1 MSFTSGRARHAAIA
15 TLPLA
20 AGVLLAA
27 CAQPGGSAAGEP
39 GDGDEIGARITVL
52 AAASL
57 TETFTELAA
66 DFEREHPGTEVTLT
80 FGPSS
85 GLAESIV
92 QGAPAHVYA
101 AADEI
106 SMQRVI
112 DVGDAADSTVFARN
126 RLQIAVPADNPAGV
140 AGLDDFADPDL
151 LIAICAEEV
160 PCGRAASAAFDA
172 ADVTPRPDTYGR
184 DVKAVLTAVR
194 TGEVDA
200 GLVYRTDVR
209 GDDRVEGI
217 DFPESAAAANDYHLA
232 VLERADNSTA
242 RAFADLA
249 TSPAGRRV
257 LADAGFE
264 VP

>member
-1 MSFTSGRARHAAIA
+1 M
-15 TLPLA
+15 LLLV
-20 AGVLLAA
+20 AGILLTA
-27 CAQPGGSAAGEP
+27 CARTGASDGAGGADREA
-39 GDGDEIGARITVL
+39 GDELEGSVTVL

-57 TETFTELAA
+57 TETFTQLAA

-85 GLAESIV
+85 GLAQSIV
-92 QGAPAHVYA
+92 QGAPADVFA

-106 SMQRVI
+106 SARRVI
-112 DVGDAADSTVFARN
+112 DNGDAADSTVFARN
-126 RLQIAVPADNPAGV
+126 RLHIAVPVDNPAGV
-140 AGLDDFADPDL
+140 TGLGDFADDDL
-151 LIAICAEEV
+151 LIAVCAEEV
-160 PCGRAASAAFDA
+160 PCGRAATTAFEAAG
-172 ADVTPRPDTYGR
+172 VTPRPDTYGR

-209 GDDRVEGI
+209 ADDRVEGI
-217 DFPESAAAANDYHLA
+217 DFPESAAATNDYHLS
-232 VLERADNSTA
+232 VLDAADGATA
-242 RAFADLA
+242 RAFADLV
-249 TSPAGRRV
+249 TSPAGRQA